1 MQITARRQRR
11 HTRLN
16 RKMARFLRTNSVL
29 YAICL
34 VAFIAAAIPISLPL
48 AIGEAAAAVLVYFIG
63 RWRRGAAQQQLTQY
77 MERVSGGRD
86 SAASSNLLFAPLPM
100 MVFDLDTE
108 AVLWSNDSFLQ
119 LSGLTDKLYESHLDD
134 VIPDFDTHWLLEG
147 KRESPEL
154 VTWNHRQ
161 YRVFGGLGRHEEL
174 PGSRSVLATT
184 YWMDVT
190 EFEQMR
196 QTVELTRPVM
206 AIVMIDNSEDLMMA
220 CPENKRSA
228 LLAALEEKLD
238 RWTADTGGLLLGY
251 DRDRYL
257 FVFEERSFSN
267 YASTRFSILDS
278 VREVVAGDG
287 VAATLSIGVGREAES
302 YEALFKNASLA
313 LEMALSRGGDQAVVK
328 DKVNFEFY
336 GGRSK
341 ITEKRTKVK
350 SRVMASALGELI
362 EDARQVYVMGHA
374 YADMDSLGAA
384 AGICCIARKKGKKCQ
399 IVIDLENNAAHPMI
413 RKLQQQPEYA
423 GTFVTASD
431 AFLRVQP
438 GSLLV
443 VVDTNRPGS
452 VESEPLL
459 ETCNRV
465 AVIDH
470 HRRGTSYIEKMALN
484 YHEPYASS
492 TCELVT
498 ELLQYLVE
506 PSDILRCEA
515 EALLRCGW

>member
-1 MQITARRQRR
+1 
-11 HTRLN
+11 
-16 RKMARFLRTNSVL
+16 MARFLRTNSVL

-206 AIVMIDNSEDLMMA
+206 AIVMIDNYEDLMKA

-251 DRDRYL
+251 D
-257 FVFEERSFSN
+257 
-267 YASTRFSILDS
+267 
-278 VREVVAGDG
+278 
-287 VAATLSIGVGREAES
+287 LS
-302 YEALFKNASLA
+302 
-313 LEMALSRGGDQAVVK
+313 
-328 DKVNFEFY
+328 
-336 GGRSK
+336 
-341 ITEKRTKVK
+341 
-350 SRVMASALGELI
+350 LI
-362 EDARQVYVMGHA
+362 H
-374 YADMDSLGAA
+374 
-384 AGICCIARKKGKKCQ
+384 I
-399 IVIDLENNAAHPMI
+399 
-413 RKLQQQPEYA
+413 
-423 GTFVTASD
+423 
-431 AFLRVQP
+431 
-438 GSLLV
+438 
-443 VVDTNRPGS
+443 
-452 VESEPLL
+452 
-459 ETCNRV
+459 
-465 AVIDH
+465 
-470 HRRGTSYIEKMALN
+470 
-484 YHEPYASS
+484 
-492 TCELVT
+492 
-498 ELLQYLVE
+498 
-506 PSDILRCEA
+506 
-515 EALLRCGW
+515 

>member
-1 MQITARRQRR
+1 M
-11 HTRLN
+11 N

-119 LSGLTDKLYESHLDD
+119 LSDLTDKLYESHLDD

-206 AIVMIDNSEDLMMA
+206 AIVMIDNYEDLMKA

-228 LLAALEEKLD
+228 LLAALEE
-238 RWTADTGGLLLGY
+238 
-251 DRDRYL
+251 
-257 FVFEERSFSN
+257 
-267 YASTRFSILDS
+267 
-278 VREVVAGDG
+278 
-287 VAATLSIGVGREAES
+287 
-302 YEALFKNASLA
+302 
-313 LEMALSRGGDQAVVK
+313 
-328 DKVNFEFY
+328 
-336 GGRSK
+336 
-341 ITEKRTKVK
+341 
-350 SRVMASALGELI
+350 
-362 EDARQVYVMGHA
+362 
-374 YADMDSLGAA
+374 
-384 AGICCIARKKGKKCQ
+384 
-399 IVIDLENNAAHPMI
+399 
-413 RKLQQQPEYA
+413 
-423 GTFVTASD
+423 
-431 AFLRVQP
+431 
-438 GSLLV
+438 
-443 VVDTNRPGS
+443 
-452 VESEPLL
+452 
-459 ETCNRV
+459 
-465 AVIDH
+465 
-470 HRRGTSYIEKMALN
+470 
-484 YHEPYASS
+484 
-492 TCELVT
+492 
-498 ELLQYLVE
+498 
-506 PSDILRCEA
+506 
-515 EALLRCGW
+515 